1 MKALLIG
8 ATGVTGKDLFLLLL
22 ADSSFSRRAG
32 EVWR

>member
-8 ATGVTGKDLFLLLL
+8 ATGVTGKELLLLLL

>member
-1 MKALLIG
+1 MKASLIG
-8 ATGVTGKDLFLLLL
+8 ATGATGKEFLPLLL